1 MLILHL
7 SPHGMN
13 ILGTCIHAVPNSFCS
28 HDHEA
33 IEVLK
38 FYKIMGDIIYVD
50 AAHEYKSV
58 SNDMERYWEILQDNG
73 YMMGDDYHE
82 NWRGVIQ
89 AVEEFSTQKNIP
101 KQLDGVVWSFYKGSE
116 RS

>member
-1 MLILHL
+1 
-7 SPHGMN
+7 MN
-13 ILGTCIHAVPNSFCS
+13 YVMMSKKVSTVSNLFPVSSN
-28 HDHEA
+28 EA

-73 YMMGDDYHE
+73 HMMGDDYHE

-89 AVEEFSTQKNIP
+89 AVEEFSTNKNIP
-101 KQLDGVVWSFYKGSE
+101 KQLDGVVWSFYKGSD